1 MNHKVLRR
9 ALDLCWAT
17 LCVYFILKAFGA
29 TWFEAI
35 PGTDFFDTHLW
46 ATAILGTLTSYVLF
60 TIYYMV
66 ICAKKHLDLW
76 VHIALL
82 PYFAAMTCLK
92 VYLVPVQWH
101 MALDMLSNFVIPF
114 LLVFRYYGKRTAENS
129 RVYFRPFIAFALNYG
144 FQAISTTAR
153 SIGVQV
159 VITSVFAQLLLS
171 LDVLIMLVLYWLYSL
186 LYQGGE
192 KE

>member
-60 TIYYMV
+60 TIYYMA

-82 PYFAAMTCLK
+82 PYFCGND
-92 VYLVPVQWH
+92 VFES
-101 MALDMLSNFVIPF
+101 LSCAGTVAYGA
-114 LLVFRYYGKRTAENS
+114 RYAVKFCDTVLACIQILRKANSGK
-129 RVYFRPFIAFALNYG
+129 
-144 FQAISTTAR
+144 
-153 SIGVQV
+153 
-159 VITSVFAQLLLS
+159 
-171 LDVLIMLVLYWLYSL
+171 
-186 LYQGGE
+186 
-192 KE
+192 